1 MFLVQ
6 THEVPVN
13 PCFITS
19 ERGETGEPKET
30 SCVCIG
36 QHPGI
41 FTDFFPHTSH
51 FRRSQLEADD
61 REWNCRSMGAALNSG
76 QQAEIFCFD
85 FSIAVFV
92 GLMALR

>member
-13 PCFITS
+13 PFFIAS
-19 ERGETGEPKET
+19 ERGETGELKKT

-41 FTDFFPHTSH
+41 FTDFSRILRISGGHNLKPMIQS
-51 FRRSQLEADD
+51 
-61 REWNCRSMGAALNSG
+61 GIAAP
-76 QQAEIFCFD
+76 
-85 FSIAVFV
+85 
-92 GLMALR
+92 

>member
-13 PCFITS
+13 RCFIAS
-19 ERGETGEPKET
+19 ERGETGELKET

-41 FTDFFPHTSH
+41 FTVFFPHPSH

-61 REWNCRSMGAALNSG
+61 TEWNCRSMRAALNLVR
-76 QQAEIFCFD
+76 QLEIFFFD
-85 FSIAVFV
+85 S
-92 GLMALR
+92 